1 MVGLT
6 RVLASNPCMI
16 DYRNSRYLYVCDL
29 VISSLVSW
37 CFFDISFAVAYYMK
51 VTTLQFSH
59 FDSDITDQ
67 LYAISMKLSSVIATV
82 ISWQAVLA
90 ALAHDTEDIEQR
102 VQNCEVDSAVVDYLT
117 IYTESAS
124 SL

>member
-1 MVGLT
+1 
-6 RVLASNPCMI
+6 
-16 DYRNSRYLYVCDL
+16 
-29 VISSLVSW
+29 
-37 CFFDISFAVAYYMK
+37 MK

-117 IYTESAS
+117 TYTESAS